1 MEKFFK
7 ILGITVGAIA
17 TLGAAY
23 FVVDSL
29 LQKKREKELTK
40 SLYEGEGP
48 APDDIAIIAGCDNC
62 DNCDNCNECNE

>member
-17 TLGAAY
+17 TLGATY
-23 FVVDSL
+23 LVVDSL
-29 LQKKREKELTK
+29 LQKKREKEFTK

-48 APDDIAIIAGCDNC
+48 APDDIAIIAGYDNC
-62 DNCDNCNECNE
+62 DNCDSCNECNE